1 LIRFCLAELLD
12 FGVIG
17 DCVESRTMSRR
28 LLDRENESLSS
39 PASRQSRALV
49 PLEQSA
55 FAVVQLLHHLLPIV
69 TAHVIDVS

>member
-39 PASRQSRALV
+39 PASRQS
-49 PLEQSA
+49 